1 MIPLLDFTDLPR
13 TPAAL
18 AGTIVGN
25 QLRFWRG
32 AMTLM
37 GAMPAAQ
44 MALAREAMAATSSAT
59 GVKTALT
66 PSASN
71 RVATPAPVKATS
83 PARRKATRKPARPA
97 QSAAIK
103 TIKKSAPAPVT
114 TTEAAAPKDT
124 KAAET
129 PTRATAGQRGFS
141 SQRATSGGSAPK
153 PTASTPPANTARR
166 KTPRAPSKPA
176 QMPAPPKSS
185 AAKHE
190 AKPAAPESRQ
200 VSVKQA
206 GTTSA
211 QALIAGQAAGVAP
224 GQQDIGKQ
232 VAAKPAAA
240 KAKSAPKARTK
251 Q

>member
-66 PSASN
+66 PSASKT
-71 RVATPAPVKATS
+71 VAKPAPVKAAS

-97 QSAAIK
+97 QSAAVK
-103 TIKKSAPAPVT
+103 TVKKSAPAPVT
-114 TTEAAAPKDT
+114 TREAAAPKDT
-124 KAAET
+124 KAADT
-129 PTRATAGQRGFS
+129 PTRATAGQSGCS
-141 SQRATSGGSAPK
+141 SQRATSGGSALRIASADVF
-153 PTASTPPANTARR
+153 ASTRNELVGLQVTGTLTEPKVGYTVLQNTRNTLNELLSGR
-166 KTPRAPSKPA
+166 PRG
-176 QMPAPPKSS
+176 
-185 AAKHE
+185 E
-190 AKPAAPESRQ
+190 E
-200 VSVKQA
+200 
-206 GTTSA
+206 
-211 QALIAGQAAGVAP
+211 
-224 GQQDIGKQ
+224 
-232 VAAKPAAA
+232 
-240 KAKSAPKARTK
+240 
-251 Q
+251 